1 MNRKV
6 LLAFCSAILTILLAG
21 AFAYRSLV
29 LTSESEQLVQHT
41 HDVLAKLEDCLLSV
55 EGLGT
60 SFRGFLLTGNDT
72 SLTAFQDQIAE
83 LGQNESAV
91 QSMTADNSNQQRR
104 IEELRGLTD
113 QEIQFD
119 RSVIAIRKTHGQ
131 QAAAAVVQ
139 AGRGRQIRQAIRS
152 KVREMQSEEM
162 HLRTA
167 RVEEVK
173 LSLHYAYIAL
183 LISVLLGFS
192 IGTGAAWSLDREGR
206 RRLHAEKA
214 AKASEASFR
223 SLIDAAPDAM
233 IVLRTDG
240 EIVLLNR
247 RFESQFGYDR
257 AELIGKPVNAFLT
270 ESLNVPLDAN
280 SPSTVNEALADRTGA
295 VFELCGR
302 RHNGSSF
309 PAEFVLNK
317 LDTGDGPR
325 LIANIRDITERRNA
339 ERQIQQASEELKRS
353 NNELQQFAYVAS
365 HDLQEPLR
373 MIASYVQLL
382 ERRYKGRLD
391 SDADEFIAFALDGCM
406 RMKRLIQDLL
416 AYSRAGGQKGSLRRA
431 SCLEALDNALAN
443 LARTLEEN
451 GAIVTHDP
459 LPSLIADHPQL
470 SRIFQNLVG
479 NGLKYRGPDPPRI
492 HISCARGEG
501 DNWIFSVQDNGIG
514 IEPQY
519 FERIFMLFQRLHP
532 QDEVAGSGIGLSIC
546 QKILGRMGGKI
557 WLDSTPGKGS
567 TFYFS
572 LPENPPTELFARQS
586 IHVSR
591 PPSALGIEAGQMEG
605 NTNPA
610 N

>member
-1 MNRKV
+1 
-6 LLAFCSAILTILLAG
+6 
-21 AFAYRSLV
+21 
-29 LTSESEQLVQHT
+29 
-41 HDVLAKLEDCLLSV
+41 
-55 EGLGT
+55 
-60 SFRGFLLTGNDT
+60 
-72 SLTAFQDQIAE
+72 
-83 LGQNESAV
+83 
-91 QSMTADNSNQQRR
+91 
-104 IEELRGLTD
+104 
-113 QEIQFD
+113 
-119 RSVIAIRKTHGQ
+119 
-131 QAAAAVVQ
+131 
-139 AGRGRQIRQAIRS
+139 
-152 KVREMQSEEM
+152 
-162 HLRTA
+162 
-167 RVEEVK
+167 
-173 LSLHYAYIAL
+173 
-183 LISVLLGFS
+183 
-192 IGTGAAWSLDREGR
+192 
-206 RRLHAEKA
+206 
-214 AKASEASFR
+214 
-223 SLIDAAPDAM
+223 
-233 IVLRTDG
+233 
-240 EIVLLNR
+240 
-247 RFESQFGYDR
+247 
-257 AELIGKPVNAFLT
+257 
-270 ESLNVPLDAN
+270 
-280 SPSTVNEALADRTGA
+280 
-295 VFELCGR
+295 
-302 RHNGSSF
+302 
-309 PAEFVLNK
+309 
-317 LDTGDGPR
+317 
-325 LIANIRDITERRNA
+325 
-339 ERQIQQASEELKRS
+339 
-353 NNELQQFAYVAS
+353 
-365 HDLQEPLR
+365 